1 MSNSIY
7 QLGILVGGV
16 VTSAAITRT
25 ITKKEDEEKFLQFK
39 HNMEELRKENLKLKS
54 KCSDDEEEIEDLEKE
69 LTDVNEKYSKSLEE
83 RQRLVDFMDNYQTA
97 SIDIFTNMSKP
108 IANVINRDYL
118 EAAEDCI
125 NASDDESLIKS
136 MKRLS
141 KVDLIV
147 ENPLKMEVNVPEEY
161 ADPFLQDQIQL
172 NIDDSDFDDE
182 DDEDDEENSAIIE
195 RMSLN
200 DIITPEKYQNICNR
214 IEELDN
220 EEDAFSY
227 KSILDNILEYIFIK
241 RGIVNKSTHN
251 NEINDLNYISKL
263 NVDKETLEKIE
274 EFYDNM
280 KFCIININ
288 DVYQIFE
295 KYYRLRDNKF
305 LNKTNFFNNKTP
317 MLIPVI
323 LYNIDSTSDNDE
335 RIRTIMS
342 LSNILRKMENIINDE
357 SDNNRNEE
365 FYKLLEDII
374 LISQHNLSDDKIEKY
389 VLSEYEAIDEYN
401 DMVEEYLEN
410 TMNNNGSEE

>member
-16 VTSAAITRT
+16 VTSAVITRT
-25 ITKKEDEEKFLQFK
+25 LTKKEDEEKFLQFK
-39 HNMEELRKENLKLKS
+39 QNMEELKKENSKLKS
-54 KCSDDEEEIEDLEKE
+54 KCCNDEEEIEDLEKE
-69 LTDVNEKYSKSLEE
+69 LTSVNEKYSNSLEE
-83 RQRLVDFMDNYQTA
+83 RQKLVDFIDNYQTA

-108 IANVINRDYL
+108 VANIINKDYL

-125 NASDDESLIKS
+125 NASDDKSLIKS

-141 KVDLIV
+141 KIDLVVEKPIKIEVD
-147 ENPLKMEVNVPEEY
+147 VPEEHV
-161 ADPFLQDQIQL
+161 DSFLQDQIHL
-172 NIDDSDFDDE
+172 NIDDSDFDDDE
-182 DDEDDEENSAIIE
+182 DEDDEENSAIIE

-200 DIITPEKYQNICNR
+200 DIMTPEVYQDICNR
-214 IEELDN
+214 IEELDDD
-220 EEDAFSY
+220 EDAFSY

-241 RGIVNKSTHN
+241 RTIVNKSTHY

-263 NVDKETLEKIE
+263 DVDKETLEKIE

-305 LNKTNFFNNKTP
+305 LNRTNFFNNKTP

-323 LYNIDSTSDNDE
+323 LYNIDSISDNDI
-335 RIRTIMS
+335 RIKTIMS
-342 LSNILRKMENIINDE
+342 LSNILRKMEDIINDD
-357 SDNNRNEE
+357 SDNNRNDD
-365 FYKLLEDII
+365 FYKLLQDII

-389 VLSEYEAIDEYN
+389 VASEFEAIDEYN
-401 DMVEEYLEN
+401 NMVEEYLEN
-410 TMNNNGSEE
+410 ITNDSEE